1 MVVYLL
7 SVRRGLAAGVGCALL
22 AWFSLAS
29 LLVAIDVQCFWVSVA
44 GWVLLVLACHQVVE
58 KRMKIASQE
67 RLNVRYTFLQIALRA
82 LFGGGVIAF
91 AVLMGKLGG
100 PVLGG
105 VFATFPAVFL
115 STLIITYRTGGARFS
130 RAVTKA
136 LMVSGTINVGLY
148 AILVRYLYPW
158 LGLLYGTS
166 IALVLSWVNGY
177 LVYMFMK
184 ARLA

>member
-1 MVVYLL
+1 
-7 SVRRGLAAGVGCALL
+7 
-22 AWFSLAS
+22 
-29 LLVAIDVQCFWVSVA
+29 
-44 GWVLLVLACHQVVE
+44 
-58 KRMKIASQE
+58 MKIASQE
-67 RLNVRYTFLQIALRA
+67 RLDVRYTVVQIALRA
-82 LFGGGVIAF
+82 LFGGAVIAF

-115 STLIITYRTGGARFS
+115 STLIITYRTGGASFS

-136 LMVSGTINVGLY
+136 LMVSGTISVGLY

-177 LVYMFMK
+177 LVYIFIK